1 MENNTTNNTENQIPS
16 PQNYTYNPY
25 DIEVEV
31 YGRKLKYHQITT
43 NNNHVDYFMKRYMEQ
58 ITWYDKKAVS
68 NKKVFM
74 RYQKTV
80 ISLGALIPII
90 VAFGGYV
97 PFIKEYSGLFSA
109 VISGVIAVVAALDK
123 LQQPMSNWY
132 NYRNIAENLKKE
144 QYYYDFKI
152 PPYQGLNETAMK
164 RLFVERVEGTVAS
177 DINRFLQGVQE
188 KDNEDDKPTDDILR
202 NNPVSPTS

>member
-1 MENNTTNNTENQIPS
+1 MENNTNDNQNNLS
-16 PQNYTYNPY
+16 QNYTHNPY
-25 DIEVEV
+25 NIEIEM
-31 YGRKLKYHQITT
+31 YGKKMNYHQITT
-43 NNNHVDYFMKRYMEQ
+43 HNNHIDYFMKRYMEQ
-58 ITWYDKKAVS
+58 INWYDKKAVS

-90 VAFGGYV
+90 VAIGSYV
-97 PFIKEYSGLFSA
+97 PLIKEYSGLLSA

-152 PPYQGLNETAMK
+152 PPYQDLSEMAMK

-177 DINRFLQGVQE
+177 DINRFLQGIQE
-188 KDNEDDKPTDDILR
+188 KDNDDDKPTDDILR
-202 NNPVSPTS
+202 NNPSSPTS